1 LFQLSNYTTSHQ
13 SNQLKWKNGH
23 NSYSALIEE
32 YFPLL
37 LFEHF
42 CSFGVWFVQWK
53 KICSFLDLF
62 TVFSHKQSIVISRCL
77 FFFNLWSFHHVLS
90 LSYCQEMYNLADRI
104 SLQVANLDAIV
115 ESLNNAGYIT
125 KKGSSM
131 YQVSSCF
138 Q

>member
-1 LFQLSNYTTSHQ
+1 MTESLYDKCVDEHGVVDFARSGGM
-13 SNQLKWKNGH
+13 SNQ
-23 NSYSALIEE
+23 
-32 YFPLL
+32 
-37 LFEHF
+37 
-42 CSFGVWFVQWK
+42 
-53 KICSFLDLF
+53 
-62 TVFSHKQSIVISRCL
+62 KQSKKFLRALNEQCDLQKKDCFSM
-77 FFFNLWSFHHVLS
+77 N
-90 LSYCQEMYNLADRI
+90 EMYNLADRI